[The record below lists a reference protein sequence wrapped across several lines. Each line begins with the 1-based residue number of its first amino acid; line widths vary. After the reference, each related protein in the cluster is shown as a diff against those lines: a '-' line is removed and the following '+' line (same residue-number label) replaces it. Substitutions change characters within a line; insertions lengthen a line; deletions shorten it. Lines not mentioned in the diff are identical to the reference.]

1 MPESSSG
8 GFLRGLAAN
17 LRLLSRDRL
26 ALAGLIIYVLIIITA
41 VFADQLAT
49 HDPHEILFTA
59 DGRMAANL
67 PPGPEHY
74 LGTTNLGR
82 DIYSQLVLASR
93 SALIVGLTAAFCVV
107 ALGTFI
113 GVLAGYFGGWVDTL
127 LMRLTDVAFGIPFL
141 PFVIIISAF
150 LSPSIWNIVIAMTLI
165 LWRDTARVIRAQVL
179 SLRERQYVEAARA
192 MGSGQA
198 RLMIRHVV
206 PGIMPMALLYGSI
219 AIGWAILT
227 EASVS
232 FLGFGD
238 PNVVS
243 WGFMLQD
250 AYSSQALSRGS
261 YNWFLPPGLAIVLI
275 VTAGFFISRG
285 FEEILFPR
293 LKK

>member
-1 MPESSSG
+1 MPESNNS
-8 GFLRGLAAN
+8 FLAGLMTS
-17 LRLLSRDRL
+17 LRLLASDRL
-26 ALAGLIIYVLIIITA
+26 ALAGMIIYVVTFLVAI
-41 VFADQLAT
+41 FANQIAT

-67 PPGPEHY
+67 PPGGDY
-74 LGTTNLGR
+74 WLGTTNLGR
-82 DIYSQLVLASR
+82 DIFSQLVLASR

-107 ALGTFI
+107 ALGTFV
-113 GVLAGYFGGWVDTL
+113 GVVAGFFGGWVDTL
-127 LMRLTDVAFGIPFL
+127 LMRLTDIAFGIPFL
-141 PFVIIISAF
+141 PFVIILSAF

-165 LWRDTARVIRAQVL
+165 LWRDTARVIRSQVL

-192 MGSGQA
+192 LGSGQA
-198 RLMIRHVV
+198 RLMIRHIV
-206 PGIMPMALLYGSI
+206 PNILPMALLYGSI

-238 PNVVS
+238 PSVVS

-261 YNWFLPPGLAIVLI
+261 YHWFLPPGIAIVLI

-285 FEEILFPR
+285 FEEILFPK
-293 LKK
+293 LKD

>member
-1 MPESSSG
+1 MPERPQ
-8 GFLRGLAAN
+8 GFLAGLLGS
-17 LRLLSRDRL
+17 LRLLASDKL
-26 ALAGLIIYVLIIITA
+26 ALAGIIIYVVTFLVAI
-41 VFADQLAT
+41 FANQLAT
-49 HDPHEILFTA
+49 HDPHEILFTPE
-59 DGRMAANL
+59 GRMAANL

-107 ALGTFI
+107 AVGTFV
-113 GVLAGYFGGWVDTL
+113 GVLSGFFGGWVDVV
-127 LMRLTDVAFGIPFL
+127 LMRLTDIAFGIPFL

-150 LSPSIWNIVIAMTLI
+150 LSPSIWNVVIAMTLI
-165 LWRDTARVIRAQVL
+165 LWRDTARVIRSQVL
-179 SLRERQYVEAARA
+179 TLRERQYVEAARA
-192 MGSGQA
+192 LGSGQS
-198 RLMIRHVV
+198 RLMVRHIV
-206 PGIMPMALLYGSI
+206 PNIMPMSLLYGSI

-238 PNVVS
+238 PTVVS

-261 YNWFLPPGLAIVLI
+261 YYWFLPPGIAIVLI

-285 FEEILFPR
+285 FEEILYPK
-293 LKK
+293 LKD